1 MSKLVI
7 ETVYSRIKELLR
19 QKVPLSREGFR
30 GIVQVLLVVK
40 MKEIDIVSV
49 KEYNHSLT
57 RSNCNI
63 SDNDNNDESVLL
75 VEDILML
82 DYDLVMGSIQLL
94 IGL

>member
-1 MSKLVI
+1 MSNLVI
-7 ETVYSRIKELLR
+7 ETVYTRIKELLR
-19 QKVPLSREGFR
+19 QKVPLSYEGFR
-30 GIVQVLLVVK
+30 GIVQVQLIVK
-40 MKEIDIVSV
+40 MQEIDIVLV

-63 SDNDNNDESVLL
+63 SDNDNNDESELL